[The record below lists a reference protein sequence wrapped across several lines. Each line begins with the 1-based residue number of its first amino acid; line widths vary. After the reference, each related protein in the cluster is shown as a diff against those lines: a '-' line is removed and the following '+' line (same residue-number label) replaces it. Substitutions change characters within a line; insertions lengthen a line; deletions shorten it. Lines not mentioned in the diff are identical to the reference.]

1 MELINNHPWREIML
15 SDIVDVGRNVNESN
29 ANWEYIDTS
38 IAAMGTIAHAQ
49 LDIEKIQER
58 ALLLLK
64 ETKDMRVV
72 AHLLRT
78 LQHGKKPHEITLA
91 LALFA
96 DYIENFWQTAA
107 PQPRL
112 KLRLFKQVI
121 QRFAQAQSTFETES
135 TSIEQEV
142 IRVQLDRIKS
152 YFLNQNIQLDDAFID
167 LDRALTNIATK
178 SAEKAERASSEN
190 TEILAQSSSAES
202 KSDLPP
208 APNITISQHSD
219 TEWKRT
225 LIKVT
230 EILFERNRGDSIS
243 FRLRRHAIFS
253 ALSEPMNNDGIT
265 DLSPMPADRVAD
277 YKSNIAK
284 TDYAQ
289 WLKIENNLTVM
300 PFWLEGHYISA
311 QIALHL
317 GHSDTANAIKEELQ
331 QLLLRLPMLID
342 FKYSDKSA
350 FISKDMHSW
359 LSEKKNVQQGDVSL
373 AANSL
378 LQCLNDQGLEE
389 ALKMLNAQPITPE
402 LRNQF
407 HQQYLNAQLFAHA
420 GFNTI
425 AQQQAQSILLA
436 CQNLTLSEWEPSFFE
451 ALSDI
456 ANNNN

>member
-1 MELINNHPWREIML
+1 
-15 SDIVDVGRNVNESN
+15 
-29 ANWEYIDTS
+29 
-38 IAAMGTIAHAQ
+38 
-49 LDIEKIQER
+49 
-58 ALLLLK
+58 
-64 ETKDMRVV
+64 
-72 AHLLRT
+72 
-78 LQHGKKPHEITLA
+78 
-91 LALFA
+91 
-96 DYIENFWQTAA
+96 
-107 PQPRL
+107 
-112 KLRLFKQVI
+112 
-121 QRFAQAQSTFETES
+121 
-135 TSIEQEV
+135 
-142 IRVQLDRIKS
+142 
-152 YFLNQNIQLDDAFID
+152 
-167 LDRALTNIATK
+167 
-178 SAEKAERASSEN
+178 
-190 TEILAQSSSAES
+190 
-202 KSDLPP
+202 
-208 APNITISQHSD
+208 
-219 TEWKRT
+219 
-225 LIKVT
+225 
-230 EILFERNRGDSIS
+230 
-243 FRLRRHAIFS
+243 
-253 ALSEPMNNDGIT
+253 MNNDGIT

>member
-1 MELINNHPWREIML
+1 MELINNHPWREIIL
-15 SDIVDVGRNVNESN
+15 SDIPDIGCNVNESS

-38 IAAMGTIAHAQ
+38 IAAMGTIGHGQ

-96 DYIENFWQTAA
+96 DYIEKFWQTAA

-112 KLRLFKQVI
+112 KLRLFKQII
-121 QRFAQAQSTFETES
+121 QRFTQAQSSFETDS
-135 TSIEQEV
+135 TSIEQEAAR
-142 IRVQLDRIKS
+142 IQLDRIKA
-152 YFLNQNIQLDDAFID
+152 YFLSHNIQLDESFVD
-167 LDRALTNIATK
+167 LDKTLTHIATK
-178 SAEKAERASSEN
+178 SAEKAEY
-190 TEILAQSSSAES
+190 AQSAKNEVSAKSAIAESTSSAT
-202 KSDLPP
+202 P
-208 APNITISQHSD
+208 APNITISQHTD

-225 LIKVT
+225 LIKVA
-230 EILFERNRGDSIS
+230 EILFERTPGDAIS

-253 ALSEPMNNDGIT
+253 ALSEPMNNDGTT

-277 YKSNIAK
+277 YKSHITK
-284 TDYAQ
+284 TDYAL

-317 GHSDTANAIKEELQ
+317 GHPDTANAIKEELQ
-331 QLLLRLPMLID
+331 QLLLRLPMLIN

-359 LSEKKNVQQGDVSL
+359 LSEKKNGQQGDVSL

-402 LRNQF
+402 LRHQF
-407 HQQYLNAQLFAHA
+407 HQQHLNAQLLAYA